1 MVARGALSEK
11 PSFNVN
17 ENENDSRLLIRKVL
31 LKSLA
36 FDEPIHNNTNRQDM
50 NKPITSRKHPVL
62 RPAASAALAMLML
75 PLAAH
80 AADGGMADAAE
91 GGSPQR
97 IHVHGDRER
106 ENEYKADQAGSP
118 KYTQPLLDTP
128 QTVIVIK
135 KELFQQ
141 QGAVTLTE
149 AMRNTPG
156 VGTFFLGENGST
168 NTGDAIYMRGFDSSG
183 SLFVDGIRDVG
194 SVSRDVFNIEQIDV
208 LKGPAGTDT
217 GRGAPTGSIN
227 LNTKQPQLKNFGEA
241 SLTAGSAERL
251 RGTAD
256 LNRVLDGR
264 RGIAMR
270 VNLLDQDNGNAARD
284 QVKDKRWAVAPS
296 IAFGLR
302 GPTQLYL
309 DYLHVRQD
317 NRPDGGVPTIG
328 LPGYTS
334 PDPKRPY
341 LTDAA
346 PVDSKNFYGSV
357 GDFDRV
363 KADMFTAILDHE
375 FSPHMRLR
383 NTSRYGKTRQFY
395 LLSAFM
401 GNTANLLT
409 PNLADPSGWALARTI
424 RTIKDQQNTI
434 LANQTVLT
442 SEFGTGSLR
451 HTLVSGLDLSSE
463 KQNNWS
469 YAGTGALPAANLYR
483 PDPGILASGVNLVRS
498 GARTQGQVDTQSAYL
513 LDTIKIGERW
523 QFGAGAR
530 IDRFDVDY
538 DAVTLSTLAA
548 NPALPVNTPIPAHI
562 ELSDHVVSGKVSAL
576 YKPTSNSSVY
586 ALWANSKQP
595 PGSNLVLSGSANS
608 ASNPV
613 FQPQVSTTTELGGKL
628 DLLKQR
634 LALTAALYRTEV
646 KNEVEQDPVDLKYYQ
661 TGRKRV
667 QGVEVG
673 VTGELTRH
681 WLLSAGYT
689 WMDTSVE
696 SGKLVTAL
704 GENALSYTP
713 KQAFTSWTTY
723 TFPFGLQVGGGVRYQ
738 GRLLRGTDG
747 AVGTP
752 AYADDYWVTDAT
764 AGYTVNRWLDLRL
777 NVYNLFDKRYI
788 AAINKSGYRYTPGA
802 PRWASVTANF
812 HF

>member
-1 MVARGALSEK
+1 
-11 PSFNVN
+11 
-17 ENENDSRLLIRKVL
+17 
-31 LKSLA
+31 
-36 FDEPIHNNTNRQDM
+36 
-50 NKPITSRKHPVL
+50 
-62 RPAASAALAMLML
+62 
-75 PLAAH
+75 
-80 AADGGMADAAE
+80 
-91 GGSPQR
+91 
-97 IHVHGDRER
+97 
-106 ENEYKADQAGSP
+106 
-118 KYTQPLLDTP
+118 
-128 QTVIVIK
+128 
-135 KELFQQ
+135 
-141 QGAVTLTE
+141 
-149 AMRNTPG
+149 
-156 VGTFFLGENGST
+156 
-168 NTGDAIYMRGFDSSG
+168 MRGFDSSG
-183 SLFVDGIRDVG
+183 SLFVDGIRDIG

-208 LKGPAGTDT
+208 LKGPAGTDN

-227 LNTKQPQLKNFGEA
+227 LNTKQPQLRNFGDA
-241 SLTAGSAERL
+241 SIVAGSADRK
-251 RGTAD
+251 RGTVD
-256 LNRVLDGR
+256 VNRVIDGR
-264 RGIAMR
+264 RGIAVR
-270 VNLLDQDNGNAARD
+270 LNALDQDNGNPARD
-284 QVKDKRWAVAPS
+284 EVKDKRWAVAPS
-296 IAFGLR
+296 VAFGLR

-309 DYLHVRQD
+309 DYLHVKQD

-334 PDPKRPY
+334 PDAKRPG
-341 LTDAA
+341 LSDAA
-346 PVDSKNFYGSV
+346 PVDPQNFYGSD

-363 KADMFTAILDHE
+363 KADMFTAIVDHE
-375 FSPHMRLR
+375 FSRHMHLR
-383 NTSRYGKTRQFY
+383 NTTRYGKTQQFY

-401 GNTANLLT
+401 GTAANILT
-409 PNLADPSGWALARTI
+409 PNQADPSTWTLARTT
-424 RTIKDQQNTI
+424 RTLKDQQNTI

-442 SEFGTGSLR
+442 SAFDTGSLR

-469 YAGTGALPAANLYR
+469 YTGTGTLPAANLYR
-483 PDPGILASGVNLVRS
+483 PDPSLPATGINLVRS
-498 GARTQGQVDTQSAYL
+498 GARTEGQADTQSAYL

-523 QFGAGAR
+523 QFGASAR
-530 IDRFDVDY
+530 VDRFDVTY
-538 DAVTLSTLAA
+538 DAVTLSTAAA
-548 NPALPVNTPIPAHI
+548 NPTLPAGTLIPAHI
-562 ELSDHVVSGKVSAL
+562 ELSDHLVSGKVSAL
-576 YKPTSNSSVY
+576 YKPTSYSSVY

-595 PGSNLVLSGSANS
+595 PGSNLTLSGSANS
-608 ASNPV
+608 ASNPI
-613 FQPQVSTTTELGGKL
+613 FQPQVSTSTELGAKL

-667 QGVEVG
+667 QGVELG
-673 VTGELTRH
+673 ATGELTRH

-764 AGYTVNRWLDLRL
+764 AAYTVNRWLDLRL

-802 PRWASVTANF
+802 PRWGSVTANF